1 LFVPAFPHSRF
12 NVEPQWFSSIQYTS
26 VAGAVSRWYFT
37 PTMDSND
44 DGHATKDVS
53 HFLLSDSII
62 RTLRHHLGTMAL
74 GSFITAVVITIK
86 YVAVYAITQI
96 QAQSPENKMCVGSAA
111 GRPIANA

>member
-1 LFVPAFPHSRF
+1 MAAGVYHAQLEYWFKRF
-12 NVEPQWFSSIQYTS
+12 GPKRFLLTS
-26 VAGAVSRWYFT
+26 TDAYEEDTQRVV
-37 PTMDSND
+37 
-44 DGHATKDVS
+44 KDVS

-86 YVAVYAITQI
+86 YVAVYVITQI

-111 GRPIANA
+111 GRPIAKA

>member
-1 LFVPAFPHSRF
+1 MFVPPLPHSRF
-12 NVEPQWFSSIQYTS
+12 VGPQWFSSIQYTS

-53 HFLLSDSII
+53 HFLLSDSIV

-86 YVAVYAITQI
+86 YVAVYVITQI

-111 GRPIANA
+111 GRPIAKA